1 MAESK
6 NTWELGPRA
15 WGRPVFCAAQSTWW
29 ADATAYTSRAIVRLW
44 EKTGTKIK
52 KGNFKS
58 PEEALGPA
66 PARCQHLVW
75 SAGVGSVTCRKGQAR
90 EVPGKFGRFF
100 MRSLLCLRW
109 SRPQVGK
116 LLPASL
122 MWLSSCFCKYS
133 FTGTQ
138 PHSFICCPRLLSCYR
153 G

>member
-1 MAESK
+1 M
-6 NTWELGPRA
+6 L
-15 WGRPVFCAAQSTWW
+15 
-29 ADATAYTSRAIVRLW
+29 TAYTSRAMVRLW

-58 PEEALGPA
+58 PGKALGPA

-75 SAGVGSVTCRKGQAR
+75 SAGVGSVTCRKSQAR

-122 MWLSSCFCKYS
+122 ICSLPVFVNTVLLEHSHTHLSVVHGCFRATRAELRIYEADCMGY
-133 FTGTQ
+133 GA
-138 PHSFICCPRLLSCYR
+138 
-153 G
+153 